1 MSDLVPQQC
10 PVRGEGRGGGG
21 GGAREKGGYSEIKCF
36 AKLHIVLRSGHVS
49 SPVSTYVHLCTQPNS
64 VPRVSCNKDDYN
76 ISIYGK

>member
-1 MSDLVPQQC
+1 MPC
-10 PVRGEGRGGGG
+10 EEGGGRGRRGEEGEEG
-21 GGAREKGGYSEIKCF
+21 EGGYSEKKCF

-64 VPRVSCNKDDYN
+64 VPQVSCNKGEYN